1 MQVFANFRHLARI
14 VLVRTARVVRLKK
27 IFVLKKKI
35 LLPLIKCGR
44 LRV

>member
-1 MQVFANFRHLARI
+1 MQVFANFRYLARI
-14 VLVRTARVVRLKK
+14 VLVRTVRVVRLTE
-27 IFVLKKKI
+27 IFVLNKKI